1 MNDGVQR
8 IFQAMK
14 LCNTKMVDTCYYKKI
29 KKGTC
34 SKKRERKQEFFFN

>member
-14 LCNTKMVDTCYYKKI
+14 LCDTKMVDTCYYKKI
-29 KKGTC
+29 KKRYMLK
-34 SKKRERKQEFFFN
+34 KKREKTRIFF